1 MSPWPKS
8 CSAPCSLRM
17 VRLSILEATL
27 KLMRAGKFALM
38 VPVTMSTEGRCVAM
52 MRWMPAARAICASRC
67 TAASISLPATIIRS
81 ANSSTT
87 TTM

>member
-1 MSPWPKS
+1 L
-8 CSAPCSLRM
+8 AGAHRIEHVALAEQLLGALLVRI

-52 MRWMPAARAICASRC
+52 MR
-67 TAASISLPATIIRS
+67 
-81 ANSSTT
+81 
-87 TTM
+87 